1 MTEYKIGA
9 GGWAYF
15 KVPGLNSLET
25 YSKAFNFVEVNSTFY
40 LLPNLRMV
48 ESWRRRAPP
57 DFEFSVR
64 LNRKVTHTHKLE
76 PNEESFKILDYTKQI
91 CKILN
96 AKTIVI
102 QTPETI
108 EYSEE
113 KIKAIKDLLGSLNLD
128 GLRIAWEIRQRE
140 GKLPEAITNLMRE
153 HNIYQ
158 FSDEELKDI
167 SSKTEKKEYNKVTV
181 SFHNVKMYKDAA
193 RYKTYKETEKFPSIT
208 RYRGLESLRTV
219 LKEDSKFP
227 SSKEAL
233 IKHQG
238 WKLID
243 LTEEKRIQAKE
254 LLQKLEEKTYR
265 DAEEVI
271 RSLQLGKSST
281 YS

>member
-1 MTEYKIGA
+1 
-9 GGWAYF
+9 
-15 KVPGLNSLET
+15 
-25 YSKAFNFVEVNSTFY
+25 
-40 LLPNLRMV
+40 
-48 ESWRRRAPP
+48 
-57 DFEFSVR
+57 
-64 LNRKVTHTHKLE
+64 VTHTYKLE
-76 PNEESFKILDYTKQI
+76 PNEESFKIFDYTKQM

-108 EYSEE
+108 EYSDE
-113 KIKAIKDLLGSLNLD
+113 KIKEVKNLLGSLNLN
-128 GLRIAWEIRQRE
+128 GLRIAWEIRQRN
-140 GKLPEAITNLMRE
+140 GKLPEALINLMREHNIIHCVDLSRQEPAYQSDQVYTRIFGKGE

-158 FSDEELKDI
+158 FSDQELRNI
-167 SSKTEKKEYNKVTV
+167 SGKAAKKEYNKVTV

-208 RYRGLESLRTV
+208 RYRGLQSLRAV

-227 SSKEAL
+227 TSKEAL
-233 IKHQG
+233 IKDQG

-243 LTEEKRIQAKE
+243 LTEEKRTQAKE
-254 LLQKLEEKTYR
+254 LLQKLEEKTYN

-271 RSLQLGKSST
+271 RDLQLRNSST